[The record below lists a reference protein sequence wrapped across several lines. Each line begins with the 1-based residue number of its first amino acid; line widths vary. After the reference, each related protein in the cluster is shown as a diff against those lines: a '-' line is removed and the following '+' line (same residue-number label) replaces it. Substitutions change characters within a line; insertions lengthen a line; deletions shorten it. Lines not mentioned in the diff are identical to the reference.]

1 MPFLNLDYGL
11 MIFEDQTD
19 RNPQVK
25 LPDIRK
31 SVQGVQVNHDKSE
44 RLTLAPG
51 ETKDIVVTSRA
62 VAWDSTTQLQ
72 TDRYISTA
80 DNVRLK
86 WTGTGTAPSFRTNRN
101 MGGDAT
107 TVVDMTR
114 VSPYVVRITQSSG
127 TAWTLGSVAIGDTIK
142 FEKTT
147 GAFTSPF
154 NASNQGKAYAVQA
167 KGANY
172 IDFVDNGTAALD
184 TAITM
189 GADFAFALRVFSPG
203 PVKIGDTLT
212 VSGSGINPSNQG
224 KFEIVDLSSDYVEIV
239 NPFSE
244 PETFLIGSNA
254 LTIYDYLIGL
264 LHLRASGPVRVKY
277 DNQVE
282 WMLLDRL
289 GAEVLLLA
297 STCAY
302 RIQANNNDPSQEIEI
317 SVQHARVIG

>member
-1 MPFLNLDYGL
+1 MPFANINYQLV
-11 MIFEDQTD
+11 IFEDQTD
-19 RNPQVK
+19 RNPQIRM
-25 LPDIRK
+25 PDITK
-31 SVQGVQVNHDKSE
+31 SIQGVNVNHDKSE
-44 RLTLAPG
+44 RITLAPG

-62 VAWDSTTQLQ
+62 VAWDATTQLT
-72 TDRYISTA
+72 TDRYLAAA
-80 DNVRLK
+80 DGVRLK
-86 WTGTGTAPSFRTNRN
+86 WTGTGTAPAFRTNRN
-101 MGGDAT
+101 IGGGAT

-114 VSPYVVRITQSSG
+114 ISPYVVRITQSAG
-127 TAWTLGSVAIGDTIK
+127 TAWTLGSVQNGDIIK
-142 FEKTT
+142 FEKNTDT
-147 GAFTSPF
+147 FTSPF
-154 NASNQGKAYAVQA
+154 NPTNLGKSFSVQA

-184 TAITM
+184 TAVTIGT
-189 GADFAFALRVFSPG
+189 DFAFALRVFSNG

-212 VSGSGINPSNQG
+212 ISGAGINPSNHG
-224 KFEIVDLSSDYVEIV
+224 KFEIVDLSTDYIEII

-244 PETFLIGSNA
+244 PETFLYGTNA
-254 LTIYDYLIGL
+254 ITVYDYLIGL

-289 GAEVLLLA
+289 GAEVILLA
-297 STCAY
+297 SVCSY